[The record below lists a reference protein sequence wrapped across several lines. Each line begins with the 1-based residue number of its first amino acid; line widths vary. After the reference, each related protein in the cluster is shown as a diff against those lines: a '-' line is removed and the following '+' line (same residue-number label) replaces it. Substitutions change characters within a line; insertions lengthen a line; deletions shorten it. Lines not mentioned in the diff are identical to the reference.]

1 MFITKKHLPRRAVL
15 KAAGVS
21 LALPFLDAMV
31 PAGTALA
38 QTAAVPRLRTGFFYI
53 PHGAIMG
60 NTSHGPSLD
69 KWTPSGSGATFK
81 LSPILASLE
90 PYKKYVSSFGNLQNA
105 ATAGSV
111 HSFTPATWLSATRPD
126 TGAPRAH
133 MATTLDQVIAKIIG
147 QETPL
152 PSLEV
157 AAETTVQSA
166 AGGGG
171 YYSTLSFRDA
181 ESPLPMEPNP
191 RKVFLQL
198 FGEGDTPQERATINT
213 RTSSLLDLILEGTK
227 SLKGN
232 LGNGDRAA
240 LDGYLESVREVE
252 RRTQKAGAKD
262 LSALTIPEAP
272 VGEQDA
278 FAEQVKLMFDL
289 VALAY
294 QADLTR
300 VASYIMAAEGTNR
313 TVQPHRYSGFLPS
326 RLTPRQRSDENRK
339 AGQDPDVAPRAV
351 CGLRQE
357 DGGDARR
364 SGIAA
369 RSLDLHVRIE
379 HEQQRPTRQLPGAE
393 HRGWRRQRQDEARWP
408 AYRAAGAHADRESPP
423 DAASEGRCRTR
434 RVRRQHGH
442 DRGGLRVMAVS
453 LNRRDVLKGALGVF
467 ATWTSSR
474 VLSAQ
479 QAFGGVRRLTDQMT
493 VVDGGG
499 SNVLAFFTGEGF
511 VLVDGGAPKSFEKVM
526 ASLDANA
533 KVNTLFNT
541 HHHVDQTGNNEM
553 FSAGTKIVAHKRT
566 LEWMSAD
573 HWIQADDRYE
583 KARPKVARP
592 TETFLASGSLNTGR
606 RADRLRVPAS
616 GPYERRYLCP
626 LQECKRSGGGRRGIA
641 AARSRARLPDRSV
654 DRRARGCDGCPPDA
668 RE

>member
-1 MFITKKHLPRRAVL
+1 MFITKKHIPRRAVL

-31 PAGTALA
+31 PARTALA
-38 QTAAVPRLRTGFFYI
+38 QTAAVPKLRTGFFYI

-213 RTSSLLDLILEGTK
+213 RTNSLLDLILEGTK

-232 LGNGDRAA
+232 LGNGDRAV

-252 RRTQKAGAKD
+252 RRTQKAAAKD
-262 LSALTIPEAP
+262 LSAFTIPEAP
-272 VGEQDA
+272 VGELDA

-313 TVQPHRYSGFLPS
+313 TYNHIGIPDSFHPVSHHAND
-326 RLTPRQRSDENRK
+326 LT
-339 AGQDPDVAPRAV
+339 
-351 CGLRQE
+351 
-357 DGGDARR
+357 
-364 SGIAA
+364 
-369 RSLDLHVRIE
+369 RIE
-379 HEQQRPTRQLPGAE
+379 KLAKIQTWHLEQFASFVKKMAE
-393 HRGWRRQRQDEARWP
+393 TPDGQGSLLDHSMFMYGSNMSNS
-408 AYRAAGAHADRESPP
+408 DR
-423 DAASEGRCRTR
+423 
-434 RVRRQHGH
+434 H
-442 DRGGLRVMAVS
+442 D
-453 LNRRDVLKGALGVF
+453 NYPEPNI
-467 ATWTSSR
+467 
-474 VLSAQ
+474 
-479 QAFGGVRRLTDQMT
+479 
-493 VVDGGG
+493 VVGGG
-499 SNVLAFFTGEGF
+499 NG
-511 VLVDGGAPKSFEKVM
+511 KM
-526 ASLDANA
+526 
-533 KVNTLFNT
+533 
-541 HHHVDQTGNNEM
+541 
-553 FSAGTKIVAHKRT
+553 
-566 LEWMSAD
+566 
-573 HWIQADDRYE
+573 
-583 KARPKVARP
+583 
-592 TETFLASGSLNTGR
+592 
-606 RADRLRVPAS
+606 RL
-616 GPYERRYLCP
+616 
-626 LQECKRSGGGRRGIA
+626 GGRHIVLPERTPIA
-641 AARSRARLPDRSV
+641 NLHLTLLQKVGVERDRFGDSTGTIA
-654 DRRARGCDGCPPDA
+654 DL
-668 RE
+668 

>member
-1 MFITKKHLPRRAVL
+1 MFITKKHIPRRAVL

-38 QTAAVPRLRTGFFYI
+38 QTAAVPKLRTGFFYI

-69 KWTPSGSGATFK
+69 KWTPSGSGATFT

-213 RTSSLLDLILEGTK
+213 RTNSLLDLILEGTK

-232 LGNGDRAA
+232 LGNGDRAV

-252 RRTQKAGAKD
+252 RRTQKAAAKD
-262 LSALTIPEAP
+262 LSAFTIPEAP
-272 VGEQDA
+272 VGELDA

-313 TVQPHRYSGFLPS
+313 TYNHIGIPDSFHPVSHHAND
-326 RLTPRQRSDENRK
+326 LT
-339 AGQDPDVAPRAV
+339 
-351 CGLRQE
+351 
-357 DGGDARR
+357 
-364 SGIAA
+364 
-369 RSLDLHVRIE
+369 RIE
-379 HEQQRPTRQLPGAE
+379 KLAKIQTWHLEQFAGFVKKMAE
-393 HRGWRRQRQDEARWP
+393 TPDGQGSLLDHSMFMYGSNMSNS
-408 AYRAAGAHADRESPP
+408 DR
-423 DAASEGRCRTR
+423 
-434 RVRRQHGH
+434 H
-442 DRGGLRVMAVS
+442 D
-453 LNRRDVLKGALGVF
+453 NYPEPNI
-467 ATWTSSR
+467 
-474 VLSAQ
+474 
-479 QAFGGVRRLTDQMT
+479 
-493 VVDGGG
+493 VVGGG
-499 SNVLAFFTGEGF
+499 NGKMRLGGQHIVLPERTPIANLHLTLLQKVGVERDTFGDSTG
-511 VLVDGGAPKSFEKVM
+511 
-526 ASLDANA
+526 
-533 KVNTLFNT
+533 T
-541 HHHVDQTGNNEM
+541 
-553 FSAGTKIVAHKRT
+553 I
-566 LEWMSAD
+566 AD
-573 HWIQADDRYE
+573 
-583 KARPKVARP
+583 
-592 TETFLASGSLNTGR
+592 L
-606 RADRLRVPAS
+606 
-616 GPYERRYLCP
+616 
-626 LQECKRSGGGRRGIA
+626 
-641 AARSRARLPDRSV
+641 
-654 DRRARGCDGCPPDA
+654 
-668 RE
+668 